1 MCIFC
6 EIIKGN
12 IPSYKVYEDD
22 ICMAFLDI
30 SQATIGHTL
39 IVPKNHFSNI
49 FELDKETSAH
59 LGKVVNLLAKNL
71 KEKLNI
77 DALNVLNNNGENAG
91 QTVNHFHIHLIP
103 RYKDDSFSFSNTH
116 EKFDEALASSLAE
129 KISKSLKE

>member
-12 IPSYKVYEDD
+12 IPSYKIYEDD

-39 IVPKNHFSNI
+39 VVPKQHFENI
-49 FELDKETSAH
+49 FELDENIMEH
-59 LGKVVNLLAKNL
+59 LGKVVVKISKHLKNSL
-71 KEKLNI
+71 GLS
-77 DALNVLNNNGENAG
+77 ALNVLNNNGANAG

-103 RYKDDSFSFSNTH
+103 RYNENDLTIHFNTN
-116 EKFDEALASSLAE
+116 ELTKEDFNNLLN
-129 KISKSLKE
+129 KIKL

>member
-12 IPSYKVYEDD
+12 IPSYKIYEDD

-39 IVPKNHFSNI
+39 IIPKQHFENI
-49 FELDKETSAH
+49 FELDENIMEH
-59 LGKVVNLLAKNL
+59 LGKVVVKISKHL
-71 KEKLNI
+71 KKTLGLS
-77 DALNVLNNNGENAG
+77 ALNVLNNNGANAG

-103 RYKDDSFSFSNTH
+103 RYNDSDLTIHFNTN
-116 EKFDEALASSLAE
+116 ELTKEDFNNLLN
-129 KISKSLKE
+129 KIKL